1 MKAFA
6 FENLPTLLKIMI
18 LIPLLATILSIIIYI
33 TYRENIKRCY

>member
-18 LIPLLATILSIIIYI
+18 LIPLLAAVL
-33 TYRENIKRCY
+33 RENIKRCY